1 MKKHNPYPTLLSK
14 NSLASYLEV
23 AYASLEGIPAWG
35 FTRPSKIDLTPSDFD
50 ARRKYLSKG
59 YVEMWPSTVG
69 LRQAIWLYSH
79 GSLSALCNEEQAF
92 YLGLAFTSLR
102 RQNTDWPL
110 TGWNSDFKLVKANL
124 SQEPLPKP
132 YSAGGYYISSIY
144 RSSKELNPANPQ
156 ASLNNGWLWKVDR
169 EELDELS
176 KSALLK
182 DYLACE
188 LNQPIEDYLTSIGA
202 KTCPWQAVA
211 LLGFCTG
218 IPFSR
223 LTAGTWM
230 TAQGKRNL
238 YEWLVRVFP
247 EGGYDVEQLKRQ
259 VDFTVTTLDQSIG
272 QRPIKINKK
281 DWTGSKFNKPTKVKT
296 SKRISALEE
305 VKLEDLF
312 SIETPKVEEV
322 SLPVQQPEEP
332 AASIEE
338 PVAPKLSIFDLLS
351 VQDEEDED

>member
-14 NSLASYLEV
+14 NSLNDYLEV
-23 AYASLEGIPAWG
+23 TYASLEGIPAWG
-35 FTRPSKIDLTPSDFD
+35 FTRPSKIDLTPSDFE
-50 ARRKYLSKG
+50 ARRKYLTKG
-59 YVEMWPSTVG
+59 YVEMWPSAVG
-69 LRQAIWLYSH
+69 LRQAVWLYSH

-92 YLGLAFTSLR
+92 YLGLAFTALR
-102 RQNTDWPL
+102 RPNASWPL

-124 SQEPLPKP
+124 NSEPLPKP

-144 RSSKELNPANPQ
+144 RASKELNPMNPL

-169 EELDELS
+169 NELDELS

-188 LNQPIEDYLTSIGA
+188 LNQSIEDYLTSIGA

-211 LLGFCTG
+211 LLGFTTG

-223 LTAGTWM
+223 LTAGTWL
-230 TAQGKRNL
+230 TQQGKRNL

-247 EGGYDVEQLKRQ
+247 EGGYDIDQLRKQ
-259 VDFTVTTLDQSIG
+259 VDFTTTTLDLSIT
-272 QRPIKINKK
+272 QRPLRINKM
-281 DWTGSKFNKPTKVKT
+281 DWTGSRFNKPNKPKT
-296 SKRISALEE
+296 SKRLSALEE

-312 SIETPKVEEV
+312 CVETPKVEEV
-322 SLPVQQPEEP
+322 KLPEEPVQQQVDE
-332 AASIEE
+332 
-338 PVAPKLSIFDLLS
+338 PKLSIFDLLS